1 MKKQIF
7 VDGEYQYDY
16 TLNGK
21 IHTLSYSD
29 TESWTQSVRGIV
41 AFEIKDTG
49 DNLNIIT
56 TFNKKQV
63 DYTDA
68 ERMLILLKIID
79 PVVYEI
85 GTKEIL

>member
-16 TLNGK
+16 TLNGNV
-21 IHTLSYSD
+21 HTLSYSD
-29 TESWTQSVRGIV
+29 TDFWSSHVRGII
-41 AFEIKDTG
+41 AFQIKDTG
-49 DNLNIIT
+49 DNLNIMT
-56 TFNKKQV
+56 PFNKKQM
-63 DYTDA
+63 DYMDA

-85 GTKEIL
+85 GTKEVL

>member
-21 IHTLSYSD
+21 IHTLSYSN
-29 TESWTQSVRGIV
+29 TEFWAEHVRGIV

-56 TFNKKQV
+56 AFNKKQM
-63 DYTDA
+63 DYIDA
-68 ERMLILLKIID
+68 ERMLILLRIID
-79 PVVYEI
+79 PVVYESS
-85 GTKEIL
+85 TKEIL